1 MKDSRPGA
9 GTSVA
14 DLQGG
19 TAEAGSPG
27 KRTLVQQLQDA
38 PKGGEVGKGGAHGA
52 IEASAPAPAAA
63 PAPAGEL
70 AADELVLTR
79 DPAYAKAEFLD
90 WFRDQV
96 KAKIESWG
104 LTFDG
109 SCVRLAK
116 AGATSVVALRW
127 SLAWG
132 DQPATRDVPFSM
144 APIDA
149 RASVGAV
156 QKLKGWSKVDPG
168 DQTLLTNLLGGETN
182 ALSIAARAHLR
193 GMFASLGGKP
203 DADQAAALKGV
214 IGAKDAAPSV
224 VDEEVTTGTT
234 GFDLEGPV
242 EKKNYAFRGKTAD
255 AEEWKAKFK
264 DGVTVTI
271 VAPKAPEAGYHY
283 HTVQQAA
290 DAASYLPKGARS
302 VITTVLL
309 NVLENPDDAHWA
321 VEYNQPG
328 FHSYMTAGAA
338 GIVTIYPN
346 KTAPPGDN
354 YMRGTMIH
362 ETGHTWSYK
371 AWGTDKTKGK
381 WLDWKAAMDKDRA
394 SVSGYAMA
402 SIAEDVA
409 ETIQVYVS
417 TQGNPKFEEYKK
429 IVPNRF
435 AMLATE
441 YK

>member
-1 MKDSRPGA
+1 
-9 GTSVA
+9 
-14 DLQGG
+14 
-19 TAEAGSPG
+19 
-27 KRTLVQQLQDA
+27 
-38 PKGGEVGKGGAHGA
+38 
-52 IEASAPAPAAA
+52 
-63 PAPAGEL
+63 
-70 AADELVLTR
+70 
-79 DPAYAKAEFLD
+79 
-90 WFRDQV
+90 
-96 KAKIESWG
+96 
-104 LTFDG
+104 
-109 SCVRLAK
+109 
-116 AGATSVVALRW
+116 
-127 SLAWG
+127 
-132 DQPATRDVPFSM
+132 
-144 APIDA
+144 
-149 RASVGAV
+149 
-156 QKLKGWSKVDPG
+156 
-168 DQTLLTNLLGGETN
+168 
-182 ALSIAARAHLR
+182 
-193 GMFASLGGKP
+193 
-203 DADQAAALKGV
+203 
-214 IGAKDAAPSV
+214 
-224 VDEEVTTGTT
+224 
-234 GFDLEGPV
+234 
-242 EKKNYAFRGKTAD
+242 
-255 AEEWKAKFK
+255 
-264 DGVTVTI
+264 
-271 VAPKAPEAGYHY
+271 
-283 HTVQQAA
+283 
-290 DAASYLPKGARS
+290 PKGARS

-417 TQGNPKFEEYKK
+417 TQGNPKFEECKK